1 MEGWKRQSFRGLVY
15 CLLCGDHSTEAT
27 HLSALLM
34 IFTFSRAALAEIQT
48 QPPNCDKHEIP
59 ELSD

>member
-1 MEGWKRQSFRGLVY
+1 MY
-15 CLLCGDHSTEAT
+15 CLLCGGHSTEAA

-34 IFTFSRAALAEIQT
+34 NFTFSRAALAEIQT
-48 QPPNCDKHEIP
+48 QPPNCDKCEIP